1 LKLSPPCFSDSLGS
15 YSIPWIISSL
25 LPFWFSFFSP
35 FSKCELLETDYKTRR
50 HNSLSSD
57 LLSSYSAF
65 IYITRLDAC
74 SVTLSC
80 LTCDPKKCGLPGPLS
95 MGLSQ
100 QEHCSGLPFPPP
112 GHLLDPGIEP
122 ASLVSPELAGRF
134 FTTEP
139 LGKPVLSTFMDVM
152 CPNRAFLFPT
162 QMHTLSFT
170 QSNEMAPQ

>member
-1 LKLSPPCFSDSLGS
+1 MKLSPPCFSDSLGS

-122 ASLVSPELAGRF
+122 ASLVSPALAGRF
-134 FTTEP
+134 FTAISIWEAP
-139 LGKPVLSTFMDVM
+139 RKRAVL
-152 CPNRAFLFPT
+152 CCA
-162 QMHTLSFT
+162 
-170 QSNEMAPQ
+170 